1 MLATMLALHAAM
13 LQAGPAP
20 VGAPAGFAERFDQLV
35 AYLDQEALTPL
46 ETAEA
51 TLLATQVFGTGT
63 QAMPYVRSRFMTAA
77 TPGAGGLAGVFLVCH
92 GGEPERKLIRRQAET
107 DIKKR
112 KWIWNQV
119 ASEQR
124 LFDAIE
130 QGAQWRTATRL
141 LPSATKCRQ
150 LALLCMESPDLLTR
164 RAGLYWGYWVADDA
178 HWNKV
183 RTLAQNDPDKTTRQ
197 MAARLWSQHVAAQKR

>member
-1 MLATMLALHAAM
+1 MLAALLVLRAATLAAA
-13 LQAGPAP
+13 P
-20 VGAPAGFAERFDQLV
+20 APAGAPTGFADRFDQLV
-35 AYLDQEALTPL
+35 ACLDQDTLSPL

-63 QAMPYVRSRFMTAA
+63 QAMPYVRSRFLTAA

-92 GGEPERKLIRRQAET
+92 GGEPERLLIRRQAET

-112 KWIWNQV
+112 KWIWNYV
-119 ASEQR
+119 ANEQR

-141 LPSATKCRQ
+141 LPSAAKCRQ
-150 LALLCMESPDLLTR
+150 LALLCMDSPDLLTR
-164 RAGLYWGYWVADDA
+164 RAGLYWGYWVADDT
-178 HWNKV
+178 HWNRV
-183 RTLAQNDPDKTTRQ
+183 RALAQNDPDRTTRQ
-197 MAARLWSQHVAAQKR
+197 MAARLWSQHAAAQKR